1 MSKLKNNDTLK
12 NKRLISKKRM
22 IHKLL
27 TIAAPPFWHY
37 ADIIQKTTKPQPHQ
51 HPNNMNYEKGRYSN
65 DFQQILPSKVP

>member
-27 TIAAPPFWHY
+27 TIAVPSFWHY
-37 ADIIQKTTKPQPHQ
+37 ADIKQETEKLQPHQ
-51 HPNNMNYEKGRYSN
+51 QPNNMNDEKGRYRN
-65 DFQQILPSKVP
+65 DFQQILPGKLP